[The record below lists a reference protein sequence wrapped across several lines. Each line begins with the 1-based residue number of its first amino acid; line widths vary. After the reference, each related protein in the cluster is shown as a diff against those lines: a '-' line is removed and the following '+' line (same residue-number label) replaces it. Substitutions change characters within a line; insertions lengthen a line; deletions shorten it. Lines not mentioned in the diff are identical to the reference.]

1 MSIVKL
7 AKFDSGFELLA
18 RETLQDS
25 RLSLSALGGLVRM
38 LSLPNDWEIRI
49 GPLEREILHVGPD
62 LRKRL
67 FKELI
72 DAGYIKRSQSRNLN
86 GTWDWNF
93 TVFPTSALK
102 ANEPNE
108 GESFQEDHKSTG
120 GEAMDGKAIDGSS
133 IDEKSPDID
142 ITNPL
147 NTEFIKLPLQQAT
160 KPTSLSELEFFY
172 SFPEAI
178 RSQALLML
186 NGLDLELAQLL
197 LDELSGIALRKRI
210 KVTPISVLKGLLN
223 SYHQGKFTPNLALEV
238 QSKREQRIAEQAQS
252 KQNLKKKPSTEARYE
267 PRREEREAMRAA
279 LRRDAK

>member
-7 AKFDSGFELLA
+7 AKFDTGFELLA

-49 GPLEREILHVGPD
+49 GPLEREVLRVGPD

-86 GTWDWNF
+86 GTWDWHF
-93 TVFPTSALK
+93 TVFPTSTLK
-102 ANEPNE
+102 ADESKE
-108 GESFQEDHKSTG
+108 GKSFQENDESTG
-120 GEAMDGKAIDGSS
+120 GKAIDGKTIDGLS
-133 IDEKSPDID
+133 IDEKCID
-142 ITNPL
+142 IHKTDVL
-147 NTEFIKLPLQQAT
+147 NTDLHKPQLQKAP
-160 KPTSLSELEFFY
+160 KPTSLSELAFFY

-178 RSQALLML
+178 RAQALLIL
-186 NGLDLELAQLL
+186 EGLDLELAQLL
-197 LDELSGIALRKRI
+197 LDELSGMALKKRI
-210 KVTPISVLKGLLN
+210 KVSPISVLQGLLN
-223 SYHQGKFTPNLALEV
+223 SHHQGKFTPNLALEV
-238 QSKREQRIAEQAQS
+238 QSKREQRIAEQAKS
-252 KQNLKKKPSTEARYE
+252 KQNLKKKPSTEARCE
-267 PRREEREAMRAA
+267 PRRKEREAMRAA